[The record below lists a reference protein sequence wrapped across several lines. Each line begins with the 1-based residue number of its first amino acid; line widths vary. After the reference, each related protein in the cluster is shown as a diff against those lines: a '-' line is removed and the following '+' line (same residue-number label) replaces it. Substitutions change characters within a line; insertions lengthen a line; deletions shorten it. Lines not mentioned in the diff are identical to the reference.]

1 MDKTEARFN
10 ELVEDKNINL
20 EKMYQIAQDEDLGD
34 LDGVNSREIIKM
46 YISEMIGGH
55 ARVSHILNALE
66 NNSCHLFK
74 IWLGNPSETPTPI
87 RNKKDLRE
95 ALGY

>member
-34 LDGVNSREIIKM
+34 LDGVNSRETIEMFLI
-46 YISEMIGGH
+46 EMIGGH
-55 ARVSHILNALE
+55 ARVSHILKALE
-66 NNSCHLFK
+66 GSTYDLFK

>member
-20 EKMYQIAQDEDLGD
+20 EKMYQVAQDEDLGD
-34 LDGVNSREIIKM
+34 SDGVNSR
-46 YISEMIGGH
+46 
-55 ARVSHILNALE
+55 
-66 NNSCHLFK
+66 
-74 IWLGNPSETPTPI
+74 ETPTPI